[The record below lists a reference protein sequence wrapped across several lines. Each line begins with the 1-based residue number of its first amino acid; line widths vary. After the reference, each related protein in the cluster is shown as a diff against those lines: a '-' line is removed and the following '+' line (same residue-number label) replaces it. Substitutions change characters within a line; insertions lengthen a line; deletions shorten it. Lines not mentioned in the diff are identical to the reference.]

1 VSVLELTEAGP
12 LKLPLAEIKIDPEL
26 QCRANGV
33 SKATLREYADVMREH
48 GPDRFVPVVVFKDSR
63 GVYWLADGF
72 HRCAAL
78 ASISENG
85 AGEIAV
91 DIREGSRKDALLFA
105 AGANASHGLKRS
117 QADRR
122 ASVERLLSEPAWAKR
137 ADNWLASKA
146 VVSPHLVKKIRD
158 TLKLQSDEPRE
169 TADGRVMD
177 TSNIGNR
184 EPAGPLPRLVGSFR
198 KLLGQ
203 VPADSRVAFSDAVL
217 ACLSASAE

>member
-1 VSVLELTEAGP
+1 
-12 LKLPLAEIKIDPEL
+12 
-26 QCRANGV
+26 
-33 SKATLREYADVMREH
+33 MRD
-48 GPDRFVPVVVFKDSR
+48 GAVFAAVVIFKDAK
-63 GVYWLADGF
+63 GVNWLADGF

-78 ASISENG
+78 ASISESG
-85 AGEIAV
+85 TGEIAV
-91 DIREGSRKDALLFA
+91 DIREGSRRDALLFA

-177 TSNIGNR
+177 TSNIGSR
-184 EPAGPLPRLVGSFR
+184 EPVDPLPRLLTSFR
-198 KLLGQ
+198 KLLGT
-203 VPADSRVAFSDAVL
+203 VPAESRAAFSEQVL
-217 ACLSASAE
+217 ELLSTDQAGTC